1 MTDGIRSGLGIAA
14 LLLASACGGQEVR
27 EPALNQAAE
36 AGSNETAELN
46 LSIPAPAPTEGALS
60 KYVGKHPSDE
70 VDGGRFLDEATVKAA
85 VAATVPHAA
94 VRKFVFNY
102 DGPDAPIVVKDGR
115 ILAWG
120 CERHNCGY
128 HNWAIL
134 ITPDGASADV
144 CYYDND
150 DRPDGPSTWYLQGAK
165 TEQRAGSCP
174 SE

>member
-70 VDGGRFLDEATVKAA
+70 VDGGRFLGEATVKAA
-85 VAATVPHAA
+85 VAATVPDAA